1 MYISNVIKTKYN
13 LKQNKMR
20 KQKTTTDKLN
30 QLTRISSY
38 LTKEQY
44 HTQLDKIINEWES
57 NKK

>member
-1 MYISNVIKTKYN
+1 
-13 LKQNKMR
+13 MR

-30 QLTRISSY
+30 QLTRIYTY

-44 HTQLDKIINEWES
+44 NTQLDKIINEWES

>member
-1 MYISNVIKTKYN
+1 MI
-13 LKQNKMR
+13 

-57 NKK
+57 KKKLDDKFYENLNKYKDFI